1 MNICVRPAV
10 KISLI
15 NHLDL
20 KSEAAYLAGQQAAGA
35 PRPQPP
41 GGLGGGGHG
50 VVVLR
55 RGLFVPF
62 VSLSSFSVSEA
73 AQVFPSKCI
82 NALKGKQKRK
92 KRKKKVT

>member
-41 GGLGGGGHG
+41 GGDDVALLCYAEAYLFH
-50 VVVLR
+50 LSLFLLSLFPR
-55 RGLFVPF
+55 RRKF
-62 VSLSSFSVSEA
+62 SLQSV
-73 AQVFPSKCI
+73 
-82 NALKGKQKRK
+82 
-92 KRKKKVT
+92 